1 MGLPLRDT
9 WVLVTGAAS
18 GLGAAM
24 ARALVTQHGA
34 RVLLTARRVDR
45 LEALAHTLDPTGQR
59 VAVMAADLCLDA
71 DVDRLLDAALARD
84 VGGAVLAAGSYWY
97 GAFSAMEAD
106 TVDTLLAVDVRAPVR
121 MARRLLPHFDA
132 RGHGGLLFVAS
143 TGGFMP
149 TPRQAVYGGAKGFL
163 VNFARSLH
171 YERGGAANPVHVTL
185 ACPGGMPTEML
196 HGSPVREV
204 LARNR
209 VVSAMMMSPE
219 DVAARCLAAWLRH
232 APEVIP
238 GTMNRAMVAFSRML
252 SLDRLGHGAAKVY
265 DPDR

>member
-1 MGLPLRDT
+1 MALDLRDV
-9 WVLVTGAAS
+9 WVLVTGASS

-24 ARALVTQHGA
+24 ARTLVGKHGA
-34 RVLLTARRVDR
+34 RVLLTARRSDR
-45 LEALAHTLDPTGQR
+45 LEALARELDPTGQKTAT
-59 VAVMAADLCLDA
+59 VTADLAVDA
-71 DVDRLLDAALARD
+71 DVDRMLDAAVARD
-84 VGGAVLAAGSYWY
+84 VGGAVLTAGSYWF
-97 GAFSAMEAD
+97 GEFSTMEPDA
-106 TVDTLLAVDVRAPVR
+106 VDTLLAVDIRAPLR
-121 MARRLLPHFDA
+121 CARRLLPHLDG
-132 RGHGGLLFVAS
+132 RGRGGVMFVAS
-143 TGGFMP
+143 TGSFMP

-163 VNFARSLH
+163 LHFARSLH
-171 YERGGAANPVHVTL
+171 YERGGRDNPVHVTL

-196 HGSPVREV
+196 QNSPVREV

-219 DVAARCLAAWLRH
+219 AVAEACLAAWIRGD
-232 APEVIP
+232 PEVVP